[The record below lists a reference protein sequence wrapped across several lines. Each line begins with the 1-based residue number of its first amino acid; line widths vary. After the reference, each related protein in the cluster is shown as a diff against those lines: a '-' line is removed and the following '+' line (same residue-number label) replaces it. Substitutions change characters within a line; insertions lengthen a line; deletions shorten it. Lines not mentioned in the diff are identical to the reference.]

1 MMLVGSAPFYGEG
14 GSDSDPTHAVMFD
27 CIKRGAYEWPDDVLV
42 SEEVCAPFF
51 FPLPMFDCIKRGA
64 YECLDNVLVSEE
76 SCALFFALSVFFSPL
91 PIFFF
96 YEWPDDVLVSE
107 VCPYG
112 LDIGVPLLY
121 IHRCALII
129 YRCALIIY
137 T

>member
-1 MMLVGSAPFYGEG
+1 MLLGVVLYMMLVGSAPFYGEG

-27 CIKRGAYEWPDDVLV
+27 CIKRGAYE
-42 SEEVCAPFF
+42 
-51 FPLPMFDCIKRGA
+51 
-64 YECLDNVLVSEE
+64 CLDNVLVSEE
-76 SCALFFALSVFFSPL
+76 SCALLFALSVFFSPL
-91 PIFFF
+91 PIFYF

-112 LDIGVPLLY
+112 LDICVPLLY

-129 YRCALIIY
+129 YRCALIVN